1 MEHKR
6 ILICDDDPGIL
17 EMLKV
22 VLEDEGFQV
31 LHEENSLN
39 ILEMAKRY
47 SPDVLLLDLWMP
59 VLSGDLVL
67 KSLKEDPHTK
77 NLSVIVFSASTAGR
91 EIALLSGASAF
102 ITKPFDLDDL
112 LVSINKS
119 IMNNSL

>member
-39 ILEMAKRY
+39 ILKMAKRY

-77 NLSVIVFSASTAGR
+77 DLPVIVFSASTAGR
-91 EIALLSGASAF
+91 EIALLAGASAF
-102 ITKPFDLDDL
+102 LTKPFDLDDL